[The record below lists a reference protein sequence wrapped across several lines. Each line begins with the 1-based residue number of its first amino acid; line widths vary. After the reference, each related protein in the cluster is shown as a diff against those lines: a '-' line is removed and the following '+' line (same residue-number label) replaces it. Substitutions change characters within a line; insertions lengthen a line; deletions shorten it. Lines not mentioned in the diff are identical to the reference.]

1 MALNVYFDFFVNLK
15 NQEWFELE
23 NRNEFN
29 SFFKS
34 WKILNFLG
42 DFEKSSSIKDKL
54 ILKSR
59 HIYRLNG
66 SRNSFEFFE
75 ILKIWIYENYHTNQ
89 MALDKPKFFKIQLS
103 RK

>member
-34 WKILNFLG
+34 NLNHIYTLFFLNFKLKIILLIIGWKILNFLG

-54 ILKSR
+54 ILKV
-59 HIYRLNG
+59 
-66 SRNSFEFFE
+66 NSF
-75 ILKIWIYENYHTNQ
+75 
-89 MALDKPKFFKIQLS
+89 
-103 RK
+103 